1 MKIAIAGTTAHTVMC
16 ADALSQDSRFEI
28 SWVLTPSP
36 RKVGRKQE
44 LVKNPL
50 HVWAEEHHVSIVF
63 VESKIDQKVQQEV
76 EKANKNKVDFLLV
89 VDFGYIV
96 PNWLLEL
103 PQIAPVNIHPS
114 DLPKYRGSSPGQFV
128 LLFGEK
134 DSAVSIIKMDDLL
147 DHGDLIYQSKIEVL
161 NTWTMSEYY
170 QQAFD
175 IISKQLPNVL
185 ADFAA
190 GKITP
195 TPQTDD
201 SPTPIARR
209 LNRDD
214 GFISWESLNAKTPPN
229 DVSELLKEVYEKLQN
244 WPQTVVN
251 AVRAFSPWPGVW
263 TLVQTTKGEKRMKI
277 LEASLRDGQLELE
290 TVQIEGQ
297 QPTSLE
303 NVRNQIQ

>member
-1 MKIAIAGTTAHTVMC
+1 MKITIAGTTAHTVMC

-50 HVWAEEHHVSIVF
+50 HVWAEKNGVSVVF
-63 VESKIDQKVQQEV
+63 VENKIDQLIRAKIEKVNE
-76 EKANKNKVDFLLV
+76 NKVDFLLV

-103 PQIAPVNIHPS
+103 PTIAPINIHPS

-134 DSAVSIIKMDDLL
+134 ESSVSVIKMDNLL
-147 DHGDLIYQSKIEVL
+147 DHGDLINQTKFDVL
-161 NTWTMSEYY
+161 NTWTMNEYY
-170 QQAFD
+170 LHAFNL
-175 IISKQLPNVL
+175 ISKQLPNIL
-185 ADFAA
+185 SDFAA

-195 TPQTDD
+195 HPQTDD

-209 LNRDD
+209 LNRED
-214 GFISWESLNAKTPPN
+214 GFISWESLNAKTPQN

-244 WPQTVVN
+244 WPQTIEN
-251 AVRAFSPWPGVW
+251 AIRAFSPWPGVW
-263 TLVQTTKGEKRMKI
+263 TFVQTTKGEKRMKI
-277 LEASLRDGQLELE
+277 LSASLKNGQLELE

-297 QPTSLE
+297 QATTFDQ
-303 NVRNQIQ
+303 VKNQIL